1 MFLSRTIRQ
10 LSSTYNQCGKF
21 SSSLHCDLS
30 TLTKNDKFIVVGTS
44 FRSLANTQQE
54 RFSSLATMPSS
65 RPEEDEEENEND
77 YPYSSGIANNQNRFI
92 KITSSNAYVKNSK
105 KIQSTRPRLE
115 KLRKQLELEK
125 IEGRQTIPKFQK
137 SAVEV
142 TKNNH
147 SLQETPSWQDIL
159 TKAKASLNNIAP
171 SPTEMVT
178 DKYKRYHT
186 YLRISLSER
195 CNLRCRYCMPPEG
208 VPLQQQ
214 ENILTTP
221 EINKLVHLFAQS
233 GIDKVRLTG
242 GEPLLR
248 KDLSEIISSIR
259 TNNTIHSVGIT
270 TNGLTLSRQLPA
282 LLEAGLTHINISL
295 DTLCEDKFSYITRRK
310 GLFKVLQAIKDAGE
324 ALPAGR
330 VKINCVVMNDFN
342 HNELRDFIMLT
353 KDLPVDVRFIEWMPF
368 NDNGWNKNRFFS
380 YADMLE
386 SIRNDSTDNR
396 VEASLKGVGPLNLT
410 RLTDGSNDTTKWWQV
425 PGFKGRIGFITSM
438 SEHFCGTCNRL
449 RIMADGQLKVCL
461 FGSQE
466 VSLRDAIRAGV
477 SNEDLSFIIHA
488 AVQKK
493 TFALGGHGNAEG
505 IAKANDNR
513 PMTLIGG

>member
-21 SSSLHCDLS
+21 SSSLNCDLS

-233 GIDKVRLTG
+233 GIDKVRHVIILGAMSQIHAFVLSICKWIVNIRMILILLTTMRHTKFDRLNVIIQHISHILCTFSHKCTFSFCST
-242 GEPLLR
+242 LL
-248 KDLSEIISSIR
+248 IIS
-259 TNNTIHSVGIT
+259 
-270 TNGLTLSRQLPA
+270 
-282 LLEAGLTHINISL
+282 
-295 DTLCEDKFSYITRRK
+295 
-310 GLFKVLQAIKDAGE
+310 
-324 ALPAGR
+324 
-330 VKINCVVMNDFN
+330 
-342 HNELRDFIMLT
+342 
-353 KDLPVDVRFIEWMPF
+353 
-368 NDNGWNKNRFFS
+368 
-380 YADMLE
+380 
-386 SIRNDSTDNR
+386 
-396 VEASLKGVGPLNLT
+396 
-410 RLTDGSNDTTKWWQV
+410 
-425 PGFKGRIGFITSM
+425 TS
-438 SEHFCGTCNRL
+438 
-449 RIMADGQLKVCL
+449 
-461 FGSQE
+461 
-466 VSLRDAIRAGV
+466 
-477 SNEDLSFIIHA
+477 
-488 AVQKK
+488 
-493 TFALGGHGNAEG
+493 
-505 IAKANDNR
+505 
-513 PMTLIGG
+513 